1 MLKIR
6 HGKHGVPF
14 GKIFNYIGNIQKKY
28 HLMHFIM
35 VKLID
40 FLIFVSLPTSNII
53 PTNKS

>member
-6 HGKHGVPF
+6 YGKDGVPF
-14 GKIFNYIGNIQKKY
+14 LEIFSYIGDIQKKY

-40 FLIFVSLPTSNII
+40 FLIFVSLLTSNII